1 MTGVPENKI
10 CLSCGGKL
18 QTNVA
23 TIPFILNNDMVIVIK
38 KVPAEVCGDCHEPF
52 MAGGVTDRVMAL
64 LNQLKTLR
72 SEVSVVSFPDYV
84 AA

>member
-1 MTGVPENKI
+1 MTGALANKI
-10 CLSCGGKL
+10 CPTCGGEL
-18 QTNVA
+18 QNNIA
-23 TIPFILNNDMVIVIK
+23 TIPFILNDDMVIVIK

-64 LNQLKTLR
+64 LNQLKSLR
-72 SEVSVVSFPDYV
+72 SEVSVVSFPNYV

>member
-1 MTGVPENKI
+1 
-10 CLSCGGKL
+10 
-18 QTNVA
+18 
-23 TIPFILNNDMVIVIK
+23 MVIVIK

-64 LNQLKTLR
+64 LNQLKSLR
-72 SEVSVVSFPDYV
+72 SEVSVVSFPNYV